1 MIRQTA
7 RQINTDQDRQISVP
21 PPAEPLR
28 CKKTDRETVEHRE
41 QRKRKNSERKEGKK
55 RGKARKREKEKKKE
69 KEQTNSGR

>member
-7 RQINTDQDRQISVP
+7 RQINTDRDRQISVS

-28 CKKTDRETVEHRE
+28 CKQTDREMGEHRE

-55 RGKARKREKEKKKE
+55 KKGEKRERGKREEERKEK
-69 KEQTNSGR
+69 R